1 MCVCLIKIGIGKGRG
16 KMEAFNF
23 KVRVPVGI
31 HVRNALL
38 LSQKTAHY
46 QSNIALHKGN
56 RVANA
61 KKLMDIMILRVRCGD
76 EILFIM
82 EGPDEKEMLNE
93 VREFCEKNL

>member
-1 MCVCLIKIGIGKGRG
+1 
-16 KMEAFNF
+16 MEAFNF

-38 LSQKTAHY
+38 LSQKTAQY
-46 QSNIALHKGN
+46 QSDIVLHKGN

-76 EILFIM
+76 EIRFTI
-82 EGPDEKEMLNE
+82 EGPDEKEMMLE
-93 VREFCEKNL
+93 VKEFCGKNL